1 MDFASL
7 GFKVDS
13 RELKKGKADL
23 ETFGNQGKKTSADI
37 QKGSAGV
44 TKGFGAMASA
54 IKTVVAAYATLKLAS
69 YVKESA
75 MLAAGYETL
84 GIVLSVVGKNA
95 GYTADQMEAVAK
107 SLQKSGISMIESRS
121 VLTKMVQAQIDLND
135 ATKLARIAQDAAVIG
150 NINSSEAFDRM
161 IHGIQ
166 AGMPLILRNI
176 GIQVDFEEGYKRT
189 AKALN
194 TTTDALNAQQKMQ
207 SRADTVMLQGAKIAG
222 TYEAAMTTAGKQI
235 TSFPRYLEDFKV
247 KFGEAFNPSTAKLV
261 MAATDAMKKFT
272 EEISKPETQQTLAY
286 FAELITD
293 IIQLLGVGIV
303 ESVPLAIRG
312 LAGIAGVLNE
322 ISYYSLKVSEG
333 LYKAF
338 AASNRLFS
346 LLGTNKESKAYYKRQ
361 AEAWEEMARQDKAAG
376 SAYWKRS
383 QTSYDI
389 FLYGK
394 AAPKEDE
401 GSGSWWGDVK
411 PKKGNGA
418 GEIRDTTTATKKLSD
433 ATAEAKRIF
442 EATRT
447 PFENYATTMERLNQL
462 LKAGAIDQ
470 DTYSRASKQA
480 LDEMNKATEKTKDG
494 FEELKQAIEGW
505 GKDSAEALVDFCL
518 TGKASF
524 SDMIQSMI
532 SDMMKMILYQQIMK
546 PLAGAISSGS
556 SGWLSSLVGF
566 AGSLFGGGGSTSIP
580 AGVGLWHKGGLVG
593 YDNPQTRFV
602 NPALFAGAPRLHK
615 GLAPDEYPAILQ
627 KGETVTPKGGS
638 TAPTINIIN
647 NAGAEISTDMQ
658 EVNGSM
664 QIDVMID
671 QVVAKKMGQFGSSS
685 NKVLRSNFSAK
696 ERLIRR

>member
-23 ETFGNQGKKTSADI
+23 ETFGNQGKKTAADL
-37 QKGSAGV
+37 QKGSSGV
-44 TKGFGAMASA
+44 TKSFGAMASA
-54 IKTVVAAYATLKLAS
+54 IKTVVAAYATFKLAS

-75 MLAAGYETL
+75 MLAARYETL

-107 SLQKSGISMIESRS
+107 SLQKSGISIIESRS

-194 TTTDALNAQQKMQ
+194 TTTDALNAQQRMQ
-207 SRADTVMLQGAKIAG
+207 SRADTVMLEGAKIAG

-293 IIQLLGVGIV
+293 IILLLGTGLPKAFSLVTRNF
-303 ESVPLAIRG
+303 AG
-312 LAGIAGVLNE
+312 LAGFFQE
-322 ISYYSLKVSEG
+322 ISSYSLKASAAVYKLIARYYELRAVTSFGKDTKALYQG
-333 LYKAF
+333 LAKSWREEAAQDDSASAAYWRKAM
-338 AASNRLFS
+338 
-346 LLGTNKESKAYYKRQ
+346 ESYNI
-361 AEAWEEMARQDKAAG
+361 AAG
-376 SAYWKRS
+376 
-383 QTSYDI
+383 
-389 FLYGK
+389 GK
-394 AAPKEDE
+394 VQAKTATGEQSVTTGSLKKNTKELSE
-401 GSGSWWGDVK
+401 
-411 PKKGNGA
+411 A
-418 GEIRDTTTATKKLSD
+418 TTATKELAD

-470 DTYSRASKQA
+470 DTYGRASKQA
-480 LDEMNKATEKTKDG
+480 LDEMNNAVEKTKDG
-494 FEELKQAIEGW
+494 FEELQQAIEGW
-505 GKDSAEALVDFCL
+505 GKDSAEAIVDFAM
-518 TGKASF
+518 TGKSSF

-532 SDMMKMILYQQIMK
+532 KDLAKMILYQQIMK

-658 EVNGSM
+658 EVNGGM

-671 QVVAKKMGQFGSSS
+671 QVVARKMGTFGSSS

-696 ERLIRR
+696 ERLVGR